1 MKKDGCQFHF
11 GATPSKFELLKAREE
26 SEDGLPRIKVT
37 YKCGNE
43 ETSIEVDTVMI
54 AAGRVPNV
62 EGMGCEDAGVKF
74 DLRDGI
80 IVDKNLQSSN
90 KDVFAVGDCCSR
102 Y

>member
-1 MKKDGCQFHF
+1 M
-11 GATPSKFELLKAREE
+11 
-26 SEDGLPRIKVT
+26 
-37 YKCGNE
+37 
-43 ETSIEVDTVMI
+43 EVDTILI

-80 IVDKNLQSSN
+80 IVDKHLQSSN
-90 KDVFAVGDCCSR
+90 KDIFAVGDCCSR